1 MNVYF
6 CSIRAGERY
15 IQETGLVGTLRSDWA
30 ANERPNPVVGQGHPF
45 LAVFGIPLP
54 GFCNTTQWTDDLAA
68 LIERADFLPLGSQA
82 ESRLAIALRLRFAP
96 IDKIPW

>member
-1 MNVYF
+1 M
-6 CSIRAGERY
+6 
-15 IQETGLVGTLRSDWA
+15 A
-30 ANERPNPVVGQGHPF
+30 ANKRPNPVGGQGHPF

-54 GFCNTTQWTDDLAA
+54 GFYNTTHWTDDLAA
-68 LIERADFLPLGSQA
+68 LIERADFLPLGSPA